1 MAQAFKE
8 PIEARSIL
16 HNVLG
21 KIVRSLRC
29 TTIFIVEVPLGAE
42 KIGISIEEFVADG
55 VIILK
60 REYHDDR
67 LIREIEIKKLRGTRF
82 ERQKF
87 LFTLH
92 KGFRVFPPFYVKEME
107 SPQPFKQLGAL
118 KLTNLV
124 ESQNLTKYWVE
135 KVTQEA
141 LRFYTN

>member
-1 MAQAFKE
+1 LVIDSFSAMAQAFKE

-21 KIVRSLRC
+21 KIVRRLGC
-29 TTIFIVEVPLGAE
+29 TTILIVEVPIGAE
-42 KIGISIEEFVADG
+42 KIGISVEEFVADG

-107 SPQPFKQLGAL
+107 SPQPF
-118 KLTNLV
+118 
-124 ESQNLTKYWVE
+124 
-135 KVTQEA
+135 EA
-141 LRFYTN
+141 S